1 MRRYLLLVLVGAV
14 ASLNASALLAQ
25 EDEPETRVITVTTF
39 HVPFGEAFG
48 ESLDFIDTYLVPPAN
63 ENPHVLGFRY
73 ATHAWGNTAANVWLM
88 TEYASLAAIDE
99 AQEWDD
105 AWFEEHF
112 PEGTPEREEADRAF
126 EEDFAPYL
134 SKHQD
139 NILTVSMDRAK

>member
-48 ESLDFIDTYLVPPAN
+48 EALDFIDTYFVPGAT
-63 ENPHVLGFRY
+63 ENPHILGFRY

-88 TEYASLAAIDE
+88 TEYASLAAIEE
-99 AQEWDD
+99 AEAWGD
-105 AWFEEHF
+105 ARFEEYF
-112 PEGTPEREEADRAF
+112 PEGTPEREEASR
-126 EEDFAPYL
+126 E
-134 SKHQD
+134 S
-139 NILTVSMDRAK
+139 

>member
-1 MRRYLLLVLVGAV
+1 MRRHLLLVLVGAV

-48 ESLDFIDTYLVPPAN
+48 EALDFIDTYFVPAAN

-88 TEYASLAAIDE
+88 TEYASLAHIEE
-99 AQEWDD
+99 AE
-105 AWFEEHF
+105 AWGNARFEEHF
-112 PEGTPEREEADRAF
+112 PEGTPEREEFDRAF

-134 SKHQD
+134 SKHKD

>member
-1 MRRYLLLVLVGAV
+1 MRSHLLLVLVGAV

-48 ESLDFIDTYLVPPAN
+48 AALDVIDTYFVPPAN
-63 ENPHVLGFRY
+63 ENPHILGFRY
-73 ATHAWGNTAANVWLM
+73 ATHAWGNSAANVWM
-88 TEYASLAAIDE
+88 MAEYASLAHIDE
-99 AQEWDD
+99 AEEWGN
-105 AWFEEHF
+105 AWYEEHF

-126 EEDFAPYL
+126 EEDFAPYF
-134 SKHQD
+134 SKHKD

>member
-1 MRRYLLLVLVGAV
+1 MRRYLLLVLLGAV
-14 ASLNASALLAQ
+14 APLNASALLAQ

-48 ESLDFIDTYLVPPAN
+48 EALDFIDTYFVPPAN

-88 TEYASLAAIDE
+88 TEYASLAHIEE
-99 AQEWDD
+99 AEAWGD

-126 EEDFAPYL
+126 E
-134 SKHQD
+134 
-139 NILTVSMDRAK
+139 

>member
-48 ESLDFIDTYLVPPAN
+48 EALDFIDTYFVPGAN
-63 ENPHVLGFRY
+63 ENPHILGFRY

-88 TEYASLAAIDE
+88 TEYASLAAIEE
-99 AQEWDD
+99 AE
-105 AWFEEHF
+105 AWGNARFEEHF

-126 EEDFAPYL
+126 EEDFAPYF
-134 SKHQD
+134 SKHKD